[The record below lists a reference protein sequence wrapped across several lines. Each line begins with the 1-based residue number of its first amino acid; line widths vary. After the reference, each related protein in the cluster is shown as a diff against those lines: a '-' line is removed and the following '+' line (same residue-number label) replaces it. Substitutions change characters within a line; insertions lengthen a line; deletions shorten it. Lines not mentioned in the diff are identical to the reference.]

1 MIKHPVYGIS
11 APEKGWVPA
20 PRYVLRRDRVLKLLE
35 PFPRGQLLEIG
46 CGAGALL
53 YDLSAMGFL
62 VEAVEISSS
71 ARAIARYINQ
81 GSPRVIIHQD
91 IQNILKQIF
100 DYILAF
106 EVLEHIEDD
115 IGAVRQWWHWLKP
128 DGHLLVSVPA
138 HPERWN
144 ATDEWAGHLR
154 RYESAGLREIL
165 EQAGFHIVHMECYGF
180 PLATV
185 IEPIR
190 ARYHAQQLK
199 QQVYGGNKVD
209 HQSYTDRS
217 GIERSLERRL
227 YPLQANWLGAKVMQ
241 FFCALQGIFSNT
253 DWGNGFLVL
262 CRKR

>member
-91 IQNILKQIF
+91 IQNIWKQIF

-115 IGAVRQWWHWLKP
+115 IGAVRQWWHWVKP

-144 ATDEWAGHLR
+144 ATDEWQDTFVA
-154 RYESAGLREIL
+154 
-165 EQAGFHIVHMECYGF
+165 M
-180 PLATV
+180 
-185 IEPIR
+185 
-190 ARYHAQQLK
+190 
-199 QQVYGGNKVD
+199 KVQD
-209 HQSYTDRS
+209 LGKFWSKPAFISYTWSVTDF
-217 GIERSLERRL
+217 RL
-227 YPLQANWLGAKVMQ
+227 PLLLSQS
-241 FFCALQGIFSNT
+241 ALVIMLNS
-253 DWGNGFLVL
+253 
-262 CRKR
+262 